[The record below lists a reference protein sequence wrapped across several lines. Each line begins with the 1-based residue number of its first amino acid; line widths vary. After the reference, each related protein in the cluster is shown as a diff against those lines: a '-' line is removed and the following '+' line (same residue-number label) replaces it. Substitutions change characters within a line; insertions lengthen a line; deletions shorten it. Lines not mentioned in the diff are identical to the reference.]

1 MNKLFAAIFSGLT
14 AVAGYTTYTNV
25 GMPDSGF
32 ASPVIPASVR
42 AGSAGRSV
50 GRSSSL
56 GGSRRGK

>member
-25 GMPDSGF
+25 GMPNSGF
-32 ASPVIPASVR
+32 QSAVVPASVR
-42 AGSAGRSV
+42 AGSARSNY